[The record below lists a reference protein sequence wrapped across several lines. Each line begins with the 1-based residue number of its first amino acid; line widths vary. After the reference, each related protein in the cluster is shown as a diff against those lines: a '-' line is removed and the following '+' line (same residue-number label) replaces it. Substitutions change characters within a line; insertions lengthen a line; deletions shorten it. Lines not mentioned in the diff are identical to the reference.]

1 MRGTKISMRPR
12 AGRKSFLTLAALP
25 ALTLLL
31 LLTAPSP
38 IKAQQPSPAGQP
50 LKEAIDAGGSKTARF
65 VLRDGRT
72 LVGRIIRIDQ
82 NALIIRRPSAG
93 RMSLPLNDIV
103 GINIKSAKGELLSG
117 QLTRMSDGGLG
128 WLADSDG
135 AEAKNIAVLEAGSS
149 SDIGGPLVRLDTP
162 IDDEEVDDQEVK
174 GGEVND
180 EDVDGEVA
188 DVELAKLA
196 PPDAPAPDAGQSP
209 ETQPVRLVVT
219 TEEAVESEKL
229 IEFRLTLSEP
239 ATRSI
244 LIIFTMIDG
253 TAAAPDDYTHSQG
266 VVTFEPG
273 QTEAVVSTPIIDDET
288 AEDAETF
295 TFFVTADPNLVVV
308 EKREIA
314 ATIAD
319 DDR

>member
-117 QLTRMSDGGLG
+117 QLTRMSEGGLG

-135 AEAKNIAVLEAGSS
+135 AEAQDIAVLETGSS

-162 IDDEEVDDQEVK
+162 ID
-174 GGEVND
+174 D